1 MVVIDGPIMSAEIF
15 RALAGMLSIPVDFD
29 ALRLRISEII
39 SNVLISV
46 NSNIDSRVGHNL
58 LVDSSSGESSI
69 SEASFVRIL
78 TKKLL
83 KDSAIDCSSEMIAS
97 PIMRLSLLET
107 YGIRLSLFSQK
118 AVY

>member
-1 MVVIDGPIMSAEIF
+1 MVVIDEPIMSAEIF

-39 SNVLISV
+39 SNMLISV
-46 NSNIDSRVGHNL
+46 NLNIHSRVGDKL

-69 SEASFVRIL
+69 SEASFVPML

-83 KDSAIDCSSEMIAS
+83 KDSAIDCSSEMIVS
-97 PIMRLSLLET
+97 SIISSLL
-107 YGIRLSLFSQK
+107 L
-118 AVY
+118 V